1 MATVYKICPRGD
13 WAAAEV
19 EGRYDGSAD
28 DRRDGYIHLSTRHQL
43 KGTAAKHFAGADGL
57 VLLAIDDQVLGS
69 ALLWEPSRG
78 GALFPHYYGSLAPH
92 AVHASW
98 PLPLGPGGTH
108 LFPEELPE

>member
-19 EGRYDGSAD
+19 AGRYDGSAD
-28 DRRDGYIHLSTRHQL
+28 DRRDGYIHLSARHQL
-43 KGTAAKHFAGADGL
+43 EGTAAKHFAGADDL
-57 VLLAIDDQVLGS
+57 VLLAIDGTALGS
-69 ALLWEPSRG
+69 ALRWEPSRG
-78 GALFPHYYGSLAPH
+78 GALFPHLFGSLAPE

-98 PLPLGPGGTH
+98 SLPLGPSGTH